1 MTVRRFQLDTLP
13 PGIPTDDIAEQ
24 RLAVLRE
31 LAMRLP
37 ALGTRHELR
46 IVGKGGTLLRL
57 VRLLDR

>member
-1 MTVRRFQLDTLP
+1 MLP